1 MRIID
6 VREVAVPLHG
16 NITNSVVN
24 FAEHTVSLV
33 AVQTDVR
40 RNGRPL
46 TGIAFNSIGR
56 HAQGGILRD
65 RMIPRLLAADPGAL
79 LDPSTGL
86 LSPARVLECAM
97 RDEKPGGH
105 GDRAAAAG
113 AVELAVWDLLAK
125 HHDEPAHAAIARA
138 FDRRPMTTGVPVYA
152 AGGYYHPGDSL
163 DRLRDELAGYA
174 DEGYPTV
181 KIKIGGLPLPEDL
194 ARVEAAVEVMGGGA
208 GVAVD
213 ANARFDRA
221 QALAYAE
228 ALAGLGLR
236 WYEEATDPLDYAL
249 HRELTEAY
257 PGAIAT
263 GENLFSVQDVR
274 NLLAYGGVR
283 PDRDIF
289 QMDAGLSYGLTEYAR
304 MIEAMESCGVDRSQA
319 FPHGGHLI
327 NLHVV
332 IGLGLGGCEA
342 YPGVFEPF
350 GGYSPDCRLSD
361 GLIHPGQAP
370 GFGLE
375 AKPGLGDEITNLLK
389 ELDS

>member
-16 NITNSVVN
+16 DIGNSVVN

-33 AVQTDVR
+33 AVRTDVR

-65 RMIPRLLAADPGAL
+65 RMVPRLLAADPGTL
-79 LDPSTGL
+79 LDPATGL
-86 LSPARVLECAM
+86 LSPARVLGCAM
-97 RDEKPGGH
+97 RNEKPGGH

-125 HHDEPAHAAIARA
+125 HHDEPAHATIARA
-138 FDRRPMTTGVPVYA
+138 FGRTPAVTGVPVYA
-152 AGGYYHPGDSL
+152 AGGYYHPDDSL
-163 DRLRDELAGYA
+163 DRLRGELTGYV
-174 DEGYPTV
+174 DQGYPVV
-181 KIKIGGLPLPEDL
+181 KIKIGGVPLPEDM
-194 ARVEAAVEVMGGGA
+194 ARVEAAVEVMGGGD

-213 ANARFDRA
+213 ANGRFDRDR
-221 QALAYAE
+221 ALAYATV
-228 ALAGLGLR
+228 LSDLGLH
-236 WYEEATDPLDYAL
+236 WYEEAGDPLDYAL

-274 NLLAYGGVR
+274 NLLTYGGVR

-304 MIEAMESCGVDRSQA
+304 MIEAMESHGVDRAQA

-327 NLHVV
+327 NLHVAA
-332 IGLGLGGCEA
+332 GLGLGGCEA

-350 GGYSPDCRLSD
+350 GGYSPDCRLSG
-361 GLIHPGQAP
+361 GLVHPGQAP

-375 AKPGLGDEITNLLK
+375 AKPGLDGEIADLLK
-389 ELDS
+389 ELDA

>member
-1 MRIID
+1 MRITDI
-6 VREVAVPLHG
+6 REVSVPLHG
-16 NITNSVVN
+16 DVRNSVVN
-24 FAEHTVSLV
+24 FAAHTVSLV
-33 AVQTDVR
+33 AVQSDVR

-65 RMIPRLLAADPGAL
+65 RMIPRLLAAAPDTL

-86 LSPARVLECAM
+86 LSPARVLQCAM

-125 HHDEPAHAAIARA
+125 YHDEPAHAVIARA
-138 FDRRPMTTGVPVYA
+138 FGRRPVLTGTPVYA
-152 AGGYYHPGDSL
+152 AGGYYHPDDSL
-163 DRLRDELAGYA
+163 DRLRGELTGYA
-174 DEGYPTV
+174 DRGYRMV
-181 KIKIGGLPLPEDL
+181 KIKIGGAALADDL
-194 ARVEAAVEVMGGGA
+194 ARVETAIEVIGGGD

-213 ANARFDRA
+213 ANGRFDRDR
-221 QALAYAE
+221 ALAYAT

-236 WYEEATDPLDYAL
+236 WYEEAADPLDYAL
-249 HRELTEAY
+249 NRELAEVY

-283 PDRDIF
+283 PDRDVF

-304 MIEAMESCGVDRSQA
+304 MIEAMEACGVPRSQA

-327 NLHVV
+327 NLHIVA
-332 IGLGLGGCEA
+332 GLGLGGCEA

-350 GGYSPDCRLSD
+350 GGYSPDCRLSG
-361 GLIHPGQAP
+361 GLISPGEAP

-375 AKPGLGDEITNLLK
+375 AKPGLGDEIANLLK
-389 ELDS
+389 DLER

>member
-1 MRIID
+1 MRITD
-6 VREVAVPLHG
+6 VREVAVPLRG
-16 NITNSVVN
+16 DIKNSVVN
-24 FAEHTVSLV
+24 FAAHTVSLV
-33 AVQTDVR
+33 AVRTDVR
-40 RNGRPL
+40 RNGAPL

-65 RMIPRLLAADPGAL
+65 RMIPRLLAADPGTL
-79 LDPSTGL
+79 LDPSSGL
-86 LSPARVLECAM
+86 LSPARVLQCAM

-125 HHDEPAHAAIARA
+125 YHDEPAHAVIARA
-138 FDRRPMTTGVPVYA
+138 FGREPAPTGTPVYA
-152 AGGYYHPGDSL
+152 AGGYYHPDDSL
-163 DRLRDELAGYA
+163 DRLRTELTGYA
-174 DEGYPTV
+174 DQGYRMV
-181 KIKIGGLPLPEDL
+181 KIKIGGAALPDDL
-194 ARVEAAVEVMGGGA
+194 ARVETAVEVIGGGD

-213 ANARFDRA
+213 ANGRFDRD
-221 QALAYAE
+221 QALDYAA

-236 WYEEATDPLDYAL
+236 WYEEAADPLDYAL
-249 HRELTEAY
+249 NRELAEVY

-274 NLLAYGGVR
+274 NLLSYGGVR
-283 PDRDIF
+283 PDRDVF

-304 MIEAMESCGVDRSQA
+304 MIEAMESRGVDRAQA

-327 NLHVV
+327 NLHIVT
-332 IGLGLGGCEA
+332 GLGLGGCEA

-375 AKPGLGDEITNLLK
+375 AKPGLGDEIAGLLK
-389 ELDS
+389 DLN

>member
-1 MRIID
+1 MRITDI
-6 VREVAVPLHG
+6 REVAIPLRG
-16 NITNSVVN
+16 DINNSVVN

-33 AVQTDVR
+33 AVRTDVR
-40 RNGRPL
+40 RDGAPL

-56 HAQGGILRD
+56 HAQGGILRE

-86 LSPARVLECAM
+86 LSPARVLERAM

-125 HHDEPAHAAIARA
+125 HRDEPAHATIARA
-138 FDRRPMTTGVPVYA
+138 FGRRPATTGVPVYA
-152 AGGYYHPGDSL
+152 AGGYYHPADSL
-163 DRLRDELAGYA
+163 DRLRDELTGYA
-174 DEGYPTV
+174 DQGYRTV
-181 KIKIGGLPLPEDL
+181 KIKIGGMPLPEDV
-194 ARVEAAVEVMGGGA
+194 ARVEAAIDVIGGGD

-213 ANARFDRA
+213 ANGRFGRD
-221 QALAYAE
+221 QALAYAA

-236 WYEEATDPLDYAL
+236 WYEEPADPLDYAL
-249 HRELTEAY
+249 HKELTEAY
-257 PGAIAT
+257 PDAVAT
-263 GENLFSVQDVR
+263 GENLFSYQDVR
-274 NLLAYGGVR
+274 NLLTYGGVR
-283 PDRDIF
+283 PDRDVF

-304 MIEAMESCGVDRSQA
+304 MLEAMESCGVDRSQA

-327 NLHVV
+327 NLHIVA
-332 IGLGLGGCEA
+332 GLGLGGCES

-350 GGYSPDCRLSD
+350 GGYSPDCRLSG
-361 GLIHPGQAP
+361 GLVHPGQAP

-375 AKPGLGDEITNLLK
+375 AKPGLGDEIAKLLK
-389 ELDS
+389 EMG